1 MVLAVAVLGFPYLA
15 AREASSATDL
25 RASDPAVAL
34 HDLTLAAELDPLSAD
49 PGRLGG
55 TIALQTGQYATA
67 QRRFDQATSR
77 EPGGWYAWLGTGL
90 AASAL
95 GERRLAEQDFR
106 RAYRINSSQPAV
118 QQALAR
124 VSGRNPLT
132 PAQGLALLVLVH

>member
-1 MVLAVAVLGFPYLA
+1 MFLAVAVLGFPYLSV
-15 AREASSATDL
+15 REVSTASDLAATD
-25 RASDPAVAL
+25 PAGAL
-34 HDLTLAAELDPLSAD
+34 HDLTLAAALDPLSAI

-55 TIALQTGQYATA
+55 TIALQTGRYATA
-67 QRRFDQATSR
+67 QRRFDQAAAR

-95 GERRLAEQDFR
+95 GERTLAQQGFR
-106 RAYRINSSQPAV
+106 RAYRISSSQPAV

-132 PAQGLALLVLVH
+132 PAQALALLVLVH